1 MRGGALG
8 HHANYAIRTHRPAHS
23 DMSTTD
29 WLMDGTSGQCIQ
41 KELIAVK
48 ELLPKEG
55 RVRADKRHRH
65 RDARERIR
73 E

>member
-1 MRGGALG
+1 MGV
-8 HHANYAIRTHRPAHS
+8 I
-23 DMSTTD
+23 D
-29 WLMDGTSGQCIQ
+29 WLVDGTSGQCIQ